1 MTSDR
6 ITYRRPVR
14 NSPRRRTLLLVG
26 LVASIASTSGGG
38 ALGYSWFELEGEIV
52 VWPEA
57 TDTRWLSV
65 TTFPKGS
72 AIETAVLGAAG
83 AWNVAGGSS
92 WQYTAGRDDID
103 PPDQLDG
110 ISFTAAVPGTYFDD
124 PSTLAATLL
133 GHIGPAWADM
143 DTLFNANAPNDWLWT
158 TDTAPGCG
166 VLLEPETYG
175 VVFMTVAMHEFG
187 HAFGLGHEERVLAT
201 MNAFYPNGGTFG
213 QANVIEPHADDRAGQ
228 RFLYPGSEFTDLGNG
243 NFFLREDGS
252 VERNAFTPTTADPGD
267 EITIGIPVV
276 NLGTTAVQD
285 VRHGFYLS
293 TDEIIETSDILIAT
307 VTWTAIEAT
316 AAGHFDVVIEL
327 PSDLASGTFYV
338 GTIFDDTD
346 VVVEAWEDN
355 NAVVYCDTLTINTV
369 APQIVSMAD
378 EPAACGYAYTSTAP
392 ELTQPLSMNPVTW
405 TLVEGPATM
414 TIDGQTGVVT
424 WSTPDLVGS
433 PHTVTIRASNA
444 VGSAEQSFFLRV
456 AAGDLNGDMDVDVFD
471 LPFFNACYTGP
482 DTVVAPDCSCADL
495 DNDADVDLIDF
506 GQLQIGVGN

>member
-6 ITYRRPVR
+6 ATYKRPVR

-26 LVASIASTSGGG
+26 LVAAIASTIGGG
-38 ALGYSWFELEGEIV
+38 ASGYSWFLLEGEVV
-52 VWPEA
+52 VWPDA

-65 TTFPKGS
+65 TTFPEGS
-72 AIETAVLGAAG
+72 AIENAVLGAAG
-83 AWNVAGGSS
+83 AWNVSGGSS
-92 WQYTAGRDDID
+92 WLYTAGRDDID

-143 DTLFNANAPNDWLWT
+143 DTLFNANAPNDWLWS

-166 VLLEPETYG
+166 VLLDPETHG
-175 VVFMTVAMHEFG
+175 VVFMSVAMHEFG

-213 QANVIEPHADDRAGQ
+213 QENVIEPHADDRAGQ
-228 RFLYPGSEFTDLGNG
+228 RFLYPGGEFTDLGNG
-243 NFFLREDGS
+243 NFFQRDDGS
-252 VERNAFTPTTADPGD
+252 TGRNAFTPTTADPGD
-267 EITIGIPVV
+267 EITISIEVV

-285 VRHGFYLS
+285 VRYGFYLS
-293 TDEIIETSDILIAT
+293 TDEIIETSDTLIAT

-316 AAGHFDVVIEL
+316 AAGHFEVLIEL
-327 PSDLASGTFYV
+327 PSTVASGTFYL
-338 GTIFDDTD
+338 GTIFDDTN
-346 VVVEAWEDN
+346 VVDEAWEDN

-369 APQIVSMAD
+369 APRIASKAD
-378 EPAACGYAYTSTAP
+378 QPAACGFAFTSTVP

-405 TLVEGPATM
+405 TLVQGPDTLA
-414 TIDGQTGVVT
+414 IDGQTGVVT
-424 WSTPDLVGS
+424 WPTADAMGS

-444 VGSAEQSFFLRV
+444 VGSDEQSFLLLV
-456 AAGDLNGDMDVDVFD
+456 AAGDLDGDMDVDIFD
-471 LPFFNACYTGP
+471 LPLFNACYTGSAGG
-482 DTVVAPDCSCADL
+482 VGSDCSCADL
-495 DNDADVDLIDF
+495 DHDADVDLIDF
-506 GQLQIGVGN
+506 SQLQIAIR